1 MRFPKPLSLAS
12 SKDDIDDNDVE
23 DGECLGVSLGEPLA
37 VEGEDS
43 LVVEV
48 AVRLR
53 RFLFWGT
60 AVEAIVMYVCRF
72 RVSNME
78 LKQTIKY

>member
-1 MRFPKPLSLAS
+1 MRFPKPASFTS

-23 DGECLGVSLGEPLA
+23 DGDCRGVSLGEPLA

-48 AVRLR
+48 TVRLR
-53 RFLFWGT
+53 RFRCWGT
-60 AVEAIVMYVCRF
+60 AVEAIVRDVRRN
-72 RVSNME
+72 RVS
-78 LKQTIKY
+78 